1 MHPLKVCLVT
11 ALASVLGAVQPAA
24 AQTASSQTAAKPA
37 ANADTPYSVPVLD
50 PAALDRSADPCVD
63 FYQYTCGGWMKNNP
77 TPEDR
82 ASWSRFDQ
90 LQRNNLLVL
99 RGILEKAAAG
109 GAGRDAN
116 EQKIGDYY
124 ASCMDEKAID
134 ARGIAPLK
142 PELDRIAALQDKA
155 GVARQIAHFHAMDV
169 GVLFAFGSEA
179 DFKNSTRVIA
189 GIDQGGMGLPSRDYY
204 VAEDAKSA
212 ELRQKYVGYVKTLFQ
227 LLGDTPAKA
236 DANAQTVMRIETALA
251 KGAMSPVERRDP
263 SKVYHLMKVEE
274 LQQLAPSFD
283 WKTYFQAVEAPR
295 FTEINVIEPEFFRQ
309 MDAQLRAVSLADW
322 RTYLRYW
329 LVNDLAPI
337 LPSKFEDANFDF
349 YDRTLQGVEQMP
361 PRWRTCV
368 EYVDNDL
375 GEALGREYVKVA
387 FGEQA
392 RQRMDQLISG
402 LTTAM
407 GEDIRRLDWMGADTK
422 KQAEVKL
429 SKFGTKIGHPK
440 NWRDYGKL
448 TVTRGDALG
457 NWQRANEFEFR
468 RQGAKIGTENDRDEW
483 LLTPPTVN
491 AYYHPLQNNINFPAG
506 ILQPP
511 FFDAKAD
518 DAVNY
523 GAIGGVIGHEIT
535 HGFDDQGS
543 QFDADANLRNWWT
556 DADRKE
562 FEQRTSCLVDQY
574 SGFTAVDEVKVNGQ
588 LTLGEN
594 TADLGGT
601 RIAYMALHKVL
612 AAAGKE
618 NQKIDGFTPDQR
630 FFIAWGQAWCENN
643 RPEFARQMALT
654 NVHSPGRYRANGIV
668 SNTPEFHQ
676 AFGCKAGQPMVREN
690 VCRIW

>member
-1 MHPLKVCLVT
+1 MHSMKVCLVT
-11 ALASVLGAVQPAA
+11 ALASFLGAVPSAMA
-24 AQTASSQTAAKPA
+24 DAEKKAPA
-37 ANADTPYSVPVLD
+37 ANAETPYSVPVLD
-50 PAALDRSADPCVD
+50 PAAIDRGADPCVD

-124 ASCMDEKAID
+124 ASCMDQKAID

-142 PELDRIAALQDKA
+142 PELDRIAAIQDKTA
-155 GVARQIAHFHAMDV
+155 LARQLAHLHLADV
-169 GVLFAFGSEA
+169 AALFGFGAEA

-189 GIDQGGMGLPSRDYY
+189 GVDQGGMGLPSRDYY
-204 VAEDAKSA
+204 LAEDAKSA
-212 ELRQKYVGYVKTLFQ
+212 ELRQKYVDYARTLFQ
-227 LLGDTPAKA
+227 LLGDKPEQAA
-236 DANAQTVMRIETALA
+236 ANAQTVMRIETALA
-251 KGAMSPVERRDP
+251 KGALSPVERRDP

-283 WKTYFQAVEAPR
+283 WQTYFKAIEAPR
-295 FTEINVIEPEFFRQ
+295 FTELNVIEPEFFRQ
-309 MDAQLRAVSLADW
+309 LDAQLRAVPLADW

-337 LPSKFEDANFDF
+337 LPAAFEKAHFDF
-349 YDRTLQGVEQMP
+349 YDRTLQGVQEMP
-361 PRWRTCV
+361 PRWRSCV

-375 GEALGREYVKVA
+375 GEALGREYVEVA

-392 RQRMDQLISG
+392 RQRMDELITG

-407 GEDIRRLDWMGADTK
+407 GEDIRGLDWMGAETK
-422 KQAEVKL
+422 KQAQVKL

-440 NWRDYGKL
+440 SWRDYGKL

-457 NWQRANEFEFR
+457 NWLRGNEFESR
-468 RQGAKIGTENDRDEW
+468 RQVAKIGTANDRDEW
-483 LLTPPTVN
+483 LMTPPTVN

-543 QFDADANLRNWWT
+543 QFDADGNLRNWWT
-556 DADRKE
+556 DTDRKE
-562 FEQRTSCLVDQY
+562 FEERTSCLVNQY
-574 SGFTAVDEVKVNGQ
+574 SGYTAVDDVKVNGQ

-601 RIAYMALHKVL
+601 RIAYMALQKSL
-612 AAAGKE
+612 AGKE
-618 NQKIDGFTPDQR
+618 PQKIDGFTPDQR

-654 NVHSPGRYRANGIV
+654 NPHAPGRYRANGIV
-668 SNTPEFHQ
+668 SNTPEFHE

-690 VCRIW
+690 VCRVW